1 MGELI
6 GTYRSDI
13 QICSCGSHVFKLL
26 KENGGYT
33 TECRCGFACGQWCE
47 DADSAIQ
54 ELINQAK
61 EHFQP
66 GYIEVKEVICEDEDD
81 FPPLSQ
87 NIEDEVEKKIIRHDI
102 MAPCCRNHSAIFVQE
117 ASGRTMVRCKCGK
130 IKTDFYSNECDAFHE
145 YTKMLGEAIDEEVSD
160 ISLIFEKFVEV
171 SNELGSL
178 NVPLSN
184 EVIAQ
189 LLLAEE
195 LSRIA
200 DEMETTSDFGAN
212 ICGIVN
218 NLDAINRTIAM
229 Q

>member
-1 MGELI
+1 MSELI

-33 TECRCGFACGQWCE
+33 TECRCGFACGPWCE

-54 ELINQAK
+54 QLINQAK
-61 EHFQP
+61 ESFQP
-66 GYIEVKEVICEDEDD
+66 GYIEVKEGICEDEDI
-81 FPPLSQ
+81 FPTISQ
-87 NIEDEVEKKIIRHDI
+87 NMEKKIIRHDI
-102 MAPCCRNHSAIFVQE
+102 MAPCCKNYSAILVQE
-117 ASGRTMVRCKCGK
+117 ASGRTMVHCKCGK
-130 IKTDFYSNECDAFHE
+130 IKTDFYDDASDAFSK
-145 YTKMLGEAIDEEVSD
+145 YTEMLSEAIDEEVID
-160 ISLIFEKFVEV
+160 ISLAFENFVRV
-171 SNELGSL
+171 RKKIDSLGAT
-178 NVPLSN
+178 LSD

-189 LLLAEE
+189 LLLTEE

-200 DEMETTSDFGAN
+200 ESMETTGEFGDN
-212 ICGIVN
+212 VCRIVN